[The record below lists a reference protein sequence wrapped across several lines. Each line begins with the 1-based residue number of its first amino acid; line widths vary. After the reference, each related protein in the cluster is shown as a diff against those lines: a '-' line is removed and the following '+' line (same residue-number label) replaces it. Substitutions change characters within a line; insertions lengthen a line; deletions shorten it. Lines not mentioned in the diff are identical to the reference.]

1 MRRFCSLFMLTCSAA
16 IGLFA
21 QVTAHYINVGQAAS
35 ALIEFIGGAIL
46 VDAGGENTGD
56 DVYRTHLLNYLND
69 FFDK

>member
-1 MRRFCSLFMLTCSAA
+1 LPKSPPTN
-16 IGLFA
+16 
-21 QVTAHYINVGQAAS
+21 INVGQAAS